1 MTREE
6 FSGKLNPIKP
16 KNAGSIPDIENWKIE
31 MMQTDRERLLALLKE
46 HSLMF
51 GEFTLASGK
60 KSNFY
65 FDSKK
70 TTLRPDGAYL
80 VAAEMLQALADRGIR
95 ADAVGGLTLGADP
108 IVCPM
113 AALSHTTETP
123 LRAFIVRKEV
133 KQHGTTRQIEGDL
146 EPASRVVVVDDVI
159 TTGGSTLK
167 AIEAAEAAGHE
178 VVAVLCIVDR
188 EQGGAE
194 ALSKWPF
201 FPLFR
206 RSEIFEDR

>member
-1 MTREE
+1 MLETNR
-6 FSGKLNPIKP
+6 K
-16 KNAGSIPDIENWKIE
+16 
-31 MMQTDRERLLALLKE
+31 RLLALLKE

-51 GEFTLASGK
+51 GDFTLASGK

-70 TTLRPDGAYL
+70 TTLRPEGAYL
-80 VAAEMLQALADRGIR
+80 VAAEMLHLLSDQRID

-108 IVCPM
+108 VVCPM
-113 AALSHTTETP
+113 AALSHTTASP
-123 LRAFIVRKEV
+123 LRAFIVRKET
-133 KQHGTTRQIEGDL
+133 KSHGTTRQIEGDL
-146 EPASRVVVVDDVI
+146 EPSSKVVVIDDVV

-167 AIEAAEAAGHE
+167 AIEAAEVAGHE

-194 ALSKWPF
+194 ALSHWPF
-201 FPLFR
+201 FPLFT
-206 RSEIFEDR
+206 RSEVFEDR